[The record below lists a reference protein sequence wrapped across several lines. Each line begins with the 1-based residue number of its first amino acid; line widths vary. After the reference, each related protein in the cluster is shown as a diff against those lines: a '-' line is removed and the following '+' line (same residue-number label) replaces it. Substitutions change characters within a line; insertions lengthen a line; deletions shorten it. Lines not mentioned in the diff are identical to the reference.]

1 MRTTMKDARTLRR
14 IVIVAVLAAGA
25 ADAATMEMPM
35 LDPWLPPTLRK
46 AAPQPPPHGGTL
58 KAQVERKLRA
68 GFDAADIEHAGSVTL
83 AQARAAGLGYVANN
97 FARIDAAGAGRV
109 SFDDV
114 KRYLREQGA
123 DL

>member
-1 MRTTMKDARTLRR
+1 MKDARTLRG
-14 IVIVAVLAAGA
+14 IVIVAVLAAAA
-25 ADAATMEMPM
+25 ADAATMETPM

-46 AAPQPPPHGGTL
+46 AAPQPPPHGDTL